1 LTSLFGGALL
11 IEFVFNYP
19 GIGSIMV
26 DATRQRDYPLV
37 MGGVLVT
44 AIAVLIAN
52 LIADIS
58 YGFADPRIRYE

>member
-1 LTSLFGGALL
+1 MSLLGGSLL
-11 IEFVFNYP
+11 IEVVFNYP

-44 AIAVLIAN
+44 AVAVLLAH
-52 LIADIS
+52 LIADIA
-58 YGFADPRIRYE
+58 YGVADPRIRYE